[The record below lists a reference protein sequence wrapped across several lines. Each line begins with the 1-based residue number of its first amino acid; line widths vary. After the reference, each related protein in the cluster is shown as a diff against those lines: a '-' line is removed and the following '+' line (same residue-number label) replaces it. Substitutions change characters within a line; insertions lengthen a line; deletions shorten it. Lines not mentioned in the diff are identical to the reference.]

1 VLIKM
6 RTKKWKVNLSTS
18 ERKKLKDI
26 ANRGTHPAKIIRR
39 ANILLALDETQGKVA
54 TQEEIAK
61 RFCTTTTLI
70 HTISK
75 QFVEQG
81 LEAAITR
88 KKRETPPV
96 ASIATGD
103 IEAKIIQIA
112 CSPAPEGKSWW
123 TLVMIEKEMGKMGIT
138 ISDNTVGRVLKKHH
152 LNHTRANIG
161 ASHPSKMQSS

>member
-1 VLIKM
+1 M
-6 RTKKWKVNLSTS
+6 RTKKWKVNLKTD

-26 ANRGTHPAKIIRR
+26 VSKGVHPVKIIKR
-39 ANILLALDETQGKVA
+39 ANILMALDETQGKVG

-61 RFCTTTTLI
+61 RFCATTTLV

-81 LEAAITR
+81 LEAVITR
-88 KKRETPPV
+88 KKRETPPI
-96 ASIATGD
+96 APIATGD

-112 CSPAPEGKSWW
+112 CSPAPAGKSRW
-123 TLVMIEKEMGKMGIT
+123 TLVMIENEMGKLGVT
-138 ISDNTVGRVLKKHH
+138 ISDNTVGRVLKKRH

-161 ASHPSKMQSS
+161 ASRPSKTQSS

>member
-1 VLIKM
+1 M
-6 RTKKWKVNLSTS
+6 RTKKWKVNLSIA

-26 ANRGTHPAKIIRR
+26 ASKGTHSAKIIKR
-39 ANILLALDETQGKVA
+39 ANILLALDERQGKVA

-61 RFCTTTTLI
+61 RFSATTTLV

-81 LEAAITR
+81 LKAVITR
-88 KKRETPPV
+88 KKRETAPV
-96 ASIATGD
+96 AAIATGD

-123 TLVMIEKEMGKMGIT
+123 TLVMIEKEMGKLGVT

-152 LNHTRANIG
+152 LNRTRASIG
-161 ASHPSKMQSS
+161 AFHPNKMQSL

>member
-1 VLIKM
+1 M
-6 RTKKWKVNLSTS
+6 RTKKWKVNLSIG
-18 ERKKLKDI
+18 ERKNLKDI
-26 ANRGTHPAKIIRR
+26 ASKGTHPAKIIKRV
-39 ANILLALDETQGKVA
+39 NILLSLDERQGKVA

-61 RFCTTTTLI
+61 RFSATTTLV

-81 LEAAITR
+81 LKAVITR
-88 KKRETPPV
+88 KKRETAPI
-96 ASIATGD
+96 AAIATGE

-123 TLVMIEKEMGKMGIT
+123 TLVMIEKEMGKLGVT

-152 LNHTRANIG
+152 LNRTRASIG
-161 ASHPSKMQSS
+161 ASHQNKMQSL